1 MAKTRLN
8 FTLSKD
14 TQDLLDKVDNKS
26 ETVEKAVKHFLLNKP
41 NEKLEM
47 PQAIAIK
54 RIRLW
59 K

>member
-1 MAKTRLN
+1 LPKSRLN

-41 NEKLEM
+41 EEKSEI
-47 PQAIAIK
+47 PQTIEIK
-54 RIRLW
+54 RLRI
-59 K
+59 

>member
-1 MAKTRLN
+1 MPKSRLN

-41 NEKLEM
+41 EVKPEM
-47 PQAIAIK
+47 PHSIEIK

>member
-1 MAKTRLN
+1 LAKTRLN

-41 NEKLEM
+41 NEKPGM
-47 PQAIAIK
+47 PQTIAIK
-54 RIRLW
+54 RIRL
-59 K
+59 